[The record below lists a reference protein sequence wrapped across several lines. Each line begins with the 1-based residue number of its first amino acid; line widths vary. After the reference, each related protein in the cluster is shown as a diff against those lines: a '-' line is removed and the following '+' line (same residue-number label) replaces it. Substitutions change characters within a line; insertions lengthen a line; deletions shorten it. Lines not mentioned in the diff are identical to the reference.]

1 MRNKDDKQPKEDLEF
16 VKEEENPKPNY
27 IFQKTG
33 ITKLGFVI
41 ILTILILIIVGIFL
55 SGMFFTSP
63 MDV

>member
-1 MRNKDDKQPKEDLEF
+1 MKVDEKQPEDDMEF

-41 ILTILILIIVGIFL
+41 ILTILILIVFGILL
-55 SGMFFTSP
+55 SGLFFQSP
-63 MDV
+63 MDF